1 MDRKKARVI
10 TIASIKGGVGK
21 STSAIILSNLLA
33 NKYKVLLIDM
43 DDQASIT
50 SYYSDELEN
59 KNIEVFKI
67 NIGEVIKNNLDISRT
82 IISIGNNLDL
92 IPSCVNVDDLNTDF
106 YCENRHLFIEGMLK
120 NKLSSVIT
128 DYSYIIIDTNPKR
141 NFTLKTSLIS
151 SDYVISPM
159 TAEKWSVEAF
169 EVLREFVKEVAGIPV
184 LIIITR
190 FKKNITHKT
199 LLNIVKSQDEF
210 LGVISEREDL
220 NKRIGCNEKFD
231 FTKDYIIEYVK
242 VLDLFLSKTQL
253 LV

>member
-1 MDRKKARVI
+1 MDGKKARVV

-21 STSAIILSNLLA
+21 STSSIILSNLLA
-33 NKYKVLLIDM
+33 SKYRVLLIDM

-50 SYYSDELEN
+50 SYYSDELED

-67 NIGEVIKNNLDISRT
+67 NIGEVIRKDLEISKT
-82 IISIGNNLDL
+82 IINIGNNLDL
-92 IPSCVNVDDLNTDF
+92 IPSCVNVDDLNVDF

-120 NKLSSVIT
+120 TKLSSVIT
-128 DYSYIIIDTNPKR
+128 NYDYIIIDTNPKR
-141 NFTLKTSLIS
+141 NFTLKISLIS
-151 SDYVISPM
+151 SNYVISPM

-184 LIIITR
+184 FIVITR

-199 LLNIVKSQDEF
+199 LLNIVQSQDKF

-231 FTKDYIIEYVK
+231 FEKDYIAEYSE
-242 VLDLFLSKTQL
+242 VLDLFLSKTKL
-253 LV
+253 LI